1 MPLPAPPAHRAKRT
15 VASRLRDA
23 RGTSGNAALRTRLA
37 LPERVMAKAGSGQKS
52 GKRPRSCAA
61 QPRPSPPGKR
71 RRAPAVAGDAQPPSE
86 GSAAGKSDPKPPT
99 AARHRLCPG
108 RGGASQPVVAPDRAS
123 QPVVVDGSRVLAS
136 GGASE
141 PVALPDAVRDIGKGD
156 DFESS
161 IMPKA
166 ALKASRRSKKEDI
179 LEEDEALCDA
189 QAQAQQPHPQLHW
202 AVAESG
208 WRGAAPCRCQ
218 WEAYKGPLGAV
229 G

>member
-108 RGGASQPVVAPDRAS
+108 RGRASQPVVVPDRAS

-141 PVALPDAVRDIGKGD
+141 PVALPEAVR
-156 DFESS
+156 E
-161 IMPKA
+161 
-166 ALKASRRSKKEDI
+166 ASRRNKRKRHWKKMKTFPMARPRLRMSSRSENNSTSGSR
-179 LEEDEALCDA
+179 
-189 QAQAQQPHPQLHW
+189 PQLHNTTL
-202 AVAESG
+202 A
-208 WRGAAPCRCQ
+208 RDLFKLN
-218 WEAYKGPLGAV
+218 Y
-229 G
+229 